1 MRTHACRMASYSRRR
16 TKKGFTLIEVI
27 LVAVVIAIL
36 AGISL
41 PNVAQSLRGAKLK
54 TTANTIER
62 MARYARG
69 MAIIHD
75 QTMAILI
82 DPASKRIYAGE
93 LKAEESQVDGR
104 LDQAVLT
111 RLGYTDEEPPNKE
124 RINIRMQRTLEPDI
138 EVDSFTLETS
148 SLPWDRDTVCFIE
161 FYPSGQCEAFSLE
174 LIDANGRKLH
184 LASDP
189 ITGKVRSRHL

>member
-1 MRTHACRMASYSRRR
+1 MRTHACRTASYSRRR

-82 DPASKRIYAGE
+82 DPTSKRIYAGE
-93 LKAEESQVDGR
+93 LKAESNQTDGR
-104 LDQAVLT
+104 LDQTVLK
-111 RLGYTDEEPPNKE
+111 RLGYTEEEPPNKE
-124 RINIRMQRTLEPDI
+124 RINIRMQRALEPDI
-138 EVDSFTLETS
+138 ELDSFTLEANA
-148 SLPWDRDTVCFIE
+148 LPWDRDNVCFIE

-174 LIDANGRKLH
+174 LIDANARKLQ
-184 LASDP
+184 LSSDP
-189 ITGKVRSRHL
+189 ITGKVRSRYL

>member
-1 MRTHACRMASYSRRR
+1 MRTHACRATACSQQR

-93 LKAEESQVDGR
+93 LKSEANQADGR
-104 LDQAVLT
+104 LDQTVLK
-111 RLGYTDEEPPNKE
+111 RLGYAEEEPVNKE
-124 RINIRMQRTLEPDI
+124 RINIRMQRALEPDI

-148 SLPWDRDTVCFIE
+148 SLPWDRDTICFIE
-161 FYPSGQCEAFSLE
+161 FYPSGQCEAFALQ
-174 LIDANGRKLH
+174 LIDANARKLQ
-184 LASDP
+184 LSSDP
-189 ITGKVRSRHL
+189 ITGKVRSRYL

>member
-1 MRTHACRMASYSRRR
+1 MQTRIDRAASNSQER

-41 PNVAQSLRGAKLK
+41 PNVAQSVRGAKLK

-93 LKAEESQVDGR
+93 LKTEENQADAR
-104 LDQAVLT
+104 LGQAVLK
-111 RLGYTDEEPPNKE
+111 RLGYTC
-124 RINIRMQRTLEPDI
+124 L
-138 EVDSFTLETS
+138 LYTS
-148 SLPWDRDTVCFIE
+148 PSPRD
-161 FYPSGQCEAFSLE
+161 
-174 LIDANGRKLH
+174 
-184 LASDP
+184 
-189 ITGKVRSRHL
+189 

>member
-1 MRTHACRMASYSRRR
+1 MRSCTCREASRSLRA

-75 QTMAILI
+75 QTMTILI

-93 LKAEESQVDGR
+93 LKTESDQADGQ

-111 RLGYTDEEPPNKE
+111 RLGYTEENPPNKE
-124 RINIRMQRTLEPDI
+124 RINIRMQRALEPDI
-138 EVDSFTLETS
+138 EIDAFTLEAS
-148 SLPWDRDTVCFIE
+148 SQPWDRDTVCVIE
-161 FYPSGQCEAFSLE
+161 FYPSGQCEAFTLE
-174 LIDANGRKLH
+174 LIDAKARKLH
-184 LASDP
+184 VSSDP
-189 ITGKVRSRHL
+189 ITGKVRSRYL